1 MITVLCVD
9 DSAVMR
15 KMVANTLQAD
25 GRYRCIEAADGKQGL
40 EMMKHE
46 HPDIIITDFNM
57 PVMNGLEFTIAVREL
72 EEHRYTPILL
82 LTTETNEA
90 LRQSAREN
98 GATGWMVK
106 PFNPEKLLRTIEKV
120 LVVH

>member
-15 KMVANTLQAD
+15 KMVVNTLQAS

-40 EMMKHE
+40 EVMKTE
-46 HPDIIITDFNM
+46 KPDIIITDFNM
-57 PVMNGLEFTIAVREL
+57 PEMNGLEFTIAVREL
-72 EEHRYTPILL
+72 EAHRYTPILL
-82 LTTETNEA
+82 LTTETNET
-90 LRQSAREN
+90 LRQSAREK

-120 LVVH
+120 LVH

>member
-15 KMVANTLQAD
+15 KMVANTLQAS
-25 GRYRCIEAADGKQGL
+25 GLYRCIEAADGKQGL
-40 EMMKHE
+40 EVMEKE
-46 HPDIIITDFNM
+46 RPDIIITDYNM
-57 PVMNGLEFTIAVREL
+57 PVMNGLDFTIAVRLQEH
-72 EEHRYTPILL
+72 HRYTPILL

-90 LRQSAREN
+90 LRQSAREK

-120 LVVH
+120 WVH